1 MLRQICALHIVK
13 QVSELPACGPN
24 KCYSNPLL
32 FHSTAVTDLTL
43 KASFHIERIA
53 CASVMAK
60 AAAYQKDDS
69 LRISYLMPRWCFC
82 TIICTS
88 IQLWDPEAQKGSCAT
103 RHISSLTILVIFRG
117 KGQKSFVT
125 NAIGFPSCP
134 ITRQA
139 VCIQSCHFTSSD
151 SNSPLTNCKSHG
163 YKTQHCIRGG
173 RRNVRDGEIV
183 GLNGRKCESFALN
196 RKIPENKHYSV

>member
-1 MLRQICALHIVK
+1 MSHSKHCCTLSRNNMLRQICALHIVK

-88 IQLWDPEAQKGSCAT
+88 IQAPEGKLCNKTYFFPHHLGYIPRQRSE
-103 RHISSLTILVIFRG
+103 IL
-117 KGQKSFVT
+117 
-125 NAIGFPSCP
+125 
-134 ITRQA
+134 
-139 VCIQSCHFTSSD
+139 CH
-151 SNSPLTNCKSHG
+151 
-163 YKTQHCIRGG
+163 
-173 RRNVRDGEIV
+173 
-183 GLNGRKCESFALN
+183 
-196 RKIPENKHYSV
+196 